1 MCHVISEID
10 HSTCDMSQWHKF
22 MKYWKQLDSKVLF
35 DKTPEIKSSIHL
47 LQYQITVFG
56 IYITRLTNQRWR
68 LTKDNIDK
76 PSKTFEEIGT
86 YFDDLLGQNSVV
98 KERENIKESDVEKY
112 CISLIIYN
120 NIKTLVRGFFILPL
134 HY

>member
-1 MCHVISEID
+1 MMNANYDKQVFSDKSIYEVILHISVMLQMKLTTMHD
-10 HSTCDMSQWHKF
+10 TMSQWHKF

-68 LTKDNIDK
+68 LTKDNIDIELNLL
-76 PSKTFEEIGT
+76 EEIGIH
-86 YFDDLLGQNSVV
+86 FDDLLEQRS
-98 KERENIKESDVEKY
+98 
-112 CISLIIYN
+112 
-120 NIKTLVRGFFILPL
+120 ILKKK
-134 HY
+134 